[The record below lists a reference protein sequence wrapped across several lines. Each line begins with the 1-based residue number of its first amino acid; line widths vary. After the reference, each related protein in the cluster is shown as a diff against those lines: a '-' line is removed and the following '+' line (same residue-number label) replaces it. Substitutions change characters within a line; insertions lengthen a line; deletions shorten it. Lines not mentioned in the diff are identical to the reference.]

1 MNNMRKFKH
10 NNQNYEYTI
19 GSKFIK
25 IVNRDTNKSV
35 CLRKEKEAPVYYD
48 CELNCNS
55 DPTNESTACPHARPY
70 TRVKPSD
77 IKHLIQRE
85 GI

>member
-1 MNNMRKFKH
+1 MRKFKH
-10 NNQNYEYTI
+10 NNQNYEYI
-19 GSKFIK
+19 VGSKFIK

-35 CLRKEKEAPVYYD
+35 CLRKDKEAPVHYD

-55 DPTNESTACPHARPY
+55 DPTNASTACTHARPY
-70 TRVKPSD
+70 TFVSPSN

>member
-1 MNNMRKFKH
+1 MRKFKH
-10 NNQNYEYTI
+10 NNQNYEYVV

-35 CLRKEKEAPVYYD
+35 CLRKEKTAPVYYD
-48 CELNCNS
+48 CEFNCNP
-55 DPTNESTACPHARPY
+55 DPTNESSACRHAKPY
-70 TRVKPSD
+70 TFVSPSN
-77 IKHLIQRE
+77 IKQLIQRE

>member
-1 MNNMRKFKH
+1 MRKFKH
-10 NNQNYEYTI
+10 NNQNYEYI
-19 GSKFIK
+19 VGSKFIK

-35 CLRKEKEAPVYYD
+35 CLRKDKEATVHYD

-55 DPTNESTACPHARPY
+55 DPTNASTACTHAWPY
-70 TRVKPSD
+70 TFVSPSN

-85 GI
+85 EI